1 MDHYHL
7 ALWFSNY
14 ISFIVVHLT
23 IAHKNEWSIEYGIVR
38 ISKKS
43 CCVKG

>member
-1 MDHYHL
+1 VLLNNMDHYHL

-23 IAHKNEWSIEYGIVR
+23 IAHKNE
-38 ISKKS
+38 
-43 CCVKG
+43 